1 MVPDA
6 DITSMRRGRSRSATS
21 GGAATPI
28 LNDPAAALIRHVLFP
43 AWVRKNRS
51 TRLAYVAQFERS
63 QFFSRWELQELQWT
77 QFKTLLRHAFDHC
90 AFYRRKLSAIGMVP
104 DDVRTP
110 DDIARVP
117 TTSKEEIQEWL
128 RDLIADNVSGP
139 LIKDMTGGSTGSP
152 MVFYYDEDR
161 LDSRNA
167 AAIRHNRWTGWDIGD
182 KMAVLW
188 GAPRDLASGSMKA
201 RVRDWILD
209 RRVMLDASSIDDDRM
224 RAFHRR
230 LLDHQPKFVLAYAN
244 TMALFARFLRD
255 SGLEPPQPKGIITS
269 GEVLTAEN
277 RALIESTFGCRVYNR
292 YGCREFAVIASECG
306 HHRGMHINAENLLVD
321 VVSGEIVITDLKN
334 FAMPMI
340 RYRTRDAGAPIPGVC
355 DCGRGLPLL
364 DVTGG
369 RVTEFLTALGGQ
381 KVSGIVLATYAI
393 TSIPGVG
400 QIQFVQDRA
409 DRVRARIVRRSEWS
423 DDSAATLIAK
433 VRGFL
438 GAAMTVDLEFVEAI
452 PLEASGKYR
461 FSISSLGPR

>member
-1 MVPDA
+1 MMHETGTDV
-6 DITSMRRGRSRSATS
+6 
-21 GGAATPI
+21 
-28 LNDPAAALIRHVLFP
+28 DPTAALIKHVLFP

-51 TRLAYVAQFERS
+51 TRLAYLEQFERS
-63 QFFSRWELQELQWT
+63 QFLRRWEIQELQWT
-77 QFKTLLRHAFDHC
+77 QFKRLLQHAYDHC

-104 DDVRTP
+104 ADVRTP
-110 DDIARVP
+110 DDIAHVP
-117 TTSKEEIQEWL
+117 TTSKEEIQEWMH
-128 RDLIADNVSGP
+128 DLVADNVAAP

-167 AAIRHNRWTGWDIGD
+167 AAIRHNRWTGWDIGQ

-188 GAPRDLASGSMKA
+188 GAPRDLDSGSMKA

-209 RRVMLDASSIDDDRM
+209 RRVMLDASSIDDERL
-224 RAFHRR
+224 RAFHHR
-230 LLDHQPKFVLAYAN
+230 LMRHQPKFVLAYAN
-244 TMALFARFLRD
+244 TMALFARYLRD
-255 SGLEPPQPKGIITS
+255 SGLEPPRPHAIITS

-277 RALIESTFGCRVYNR
+277 RTLIESTFHCKVYNR

-321 VVSGEIVITDLKN
+321 VVSGEVVVTDLKN

-340 RYRTRDAGAPIPGVC
+340 RYRTRDAGALLPGVC

-364 DVTGG
+364 NLTGG

-381 KVSGIVLATYAI
+381 KVSGIVLATYAV
-393 TSIPGVG
+393 TSIPGVR

-409 DRVRARIVRRSEWS
+409 ERVRARVVRRAEWS
-423 DDSAATLIAK
+423 ADSAMTLVGK

-438 GAAMTVDLEFVEAI
+438 GDAMTVDIEFVDEI

-461 FSISSLGPR
+461 FSISTLG